1 MHGDTH
7 RHARAHRP
15 WHPADSPFIERQR
28 QQPGS
33 CVASTRQPSH
43 PQRVGFASESASNL
57 CEQVDARCADFG
69 PRAMELGR
77 GLRASLRLAVRR
89 SSSIVACRLREFRMT
104 NLLWCVGE
112 QCAGRRGRQW
122 PHTAIGKPS
131 RTRRRTQTLLWLLS
145 RIALRKAT
153 VSCVR
158 SRSGGS
164 AGCRALWGPAMRP
177 SVEMELESACGGS
190 GRRHT
195 PEPRAIGTMN

>member
-1 MHGDTH
+1 MAQLYATLSHAASTQNASELRLRNHVNEHFVTIVVSDVSIDCTDLTSNTR
-7 RHARAHRP
+7 RHPSSRSRSLSLA
-15 WHPADSPFIERQR
+15 PADSPFIERQR

-57 CEQVDARCADFG
+57 CEQVKARCADFG

-131 RTRRRTQTLLWLLS
+131 RTRRRTQTLLSLVIK
-145 RIALRKAT
+145 IALR
-153 VSCVR
+153 R
-158 SRSGGS
+158 R
-164 AGCRALWGPAMRP
+164 L
-177 SVEMELESACGGS
+177 CG
-190 GRRHT
+190 
-195 PEPRAIGTMN
+195 AI